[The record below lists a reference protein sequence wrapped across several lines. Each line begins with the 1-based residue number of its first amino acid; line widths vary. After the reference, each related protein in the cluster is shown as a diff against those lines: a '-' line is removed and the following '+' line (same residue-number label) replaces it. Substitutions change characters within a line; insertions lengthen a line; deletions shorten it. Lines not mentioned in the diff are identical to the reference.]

1 MEEQKLRKIIAA
13 GVSTAIIL
21 LVTLVFVM
29 IYQMVLLS
37 NGQKNVERLNSEI
50 AQLESEKEDMR
61 NRIEIWQTDSTI
73 DERAREL
80 GWLYDYTK

>member
-61 NRIEIWQTDSTI
+61 NRIEIWQTDWKI